1 MEARPGSSAPSSTRL
16 FTMQYIFSLFFSVR
30 RFENVLFCRNLLY
43 TAISPKTIAEVIMI
57 SPLRTLNSPLSPLL
71 ADPINGVG

>member
-30 RFENVLFCRNLLY
+30 RFENVLFCRNLLPGDFRQHCRLSY
-43 TAISPKTIAEVIMI
+43 HDFPVTHPKQPSVA
-57 SPLRTLNSPLSPLL
+57 SF
-71 ADPINGVG
+71 G